1 MASRGRPRSFDRDA
15 ALRRAMVVFWE
26 HGYEGTSLSDLTAAM
41 GISSPSLYA
50 AFGCKEQ
57 LFREAVILYE
67 DTEGAVTTRAMT
79 ELPTAR
85 ASFEAMLRN
94 NVEAYVDPSTPYGCM
109 ITMAAT
115 VGAVANA
122 DVREFLAE
130 NRRHMLTTLAERVE
144 RGIDE
149 GDVDRDTDPQAI
161 AGFYATVLQG
171 LSIQARDGATCEAL
185 HAVVDGAMA
194 AWDTFSPDGPDTL
207 SRRASPG

>member
-1 MASRGRPRSFDRDA
+1 MASRGRPRSFDPDA
-15 ALRRAMVVFWE
+15 ALRRAMEVFWE

-57 LFREAVILYE
+57 LFRDAVTLYE
-67 DTEGAVTTRAMT
+67 QTEGAVTTRAMT

-85 ASFEAMLRN
+85 ESFEAMLRN
-94 NVEAYVDPSTPYGCM
+94 NVEAYADPSTPYGCM
-109 ITMAAT
+109 VTLAAT

-130 NRRHMLTTLAERVE
+130 NRRQMLTTLAARVD
-144 RGIDE
+144 RGIEE
-149 GDVDRDTDPQAI
+149 GDVDPGAEPQAI
-161 AGFYATVLQG
+161 AGFYSTVLQG
-171 LSIQARDGATCEAL
+171 LSIQSRDGATREAL

-194 AWDTFSPDGPDTL
+194 AWDTFS
-207 SRRASPG
+207 RRASPG